1 MKNGA
6 ASTLVLDISCIAK
19 ENNIRRR
26 NSFKRKHG
34 KLETH
39 IESVLR
45 NGVSEPLVA
54 VCLDQFGFF
63 DDILYV

>member
-26 NSFKRKHG
+26 NSFKRKYG
-34 KLETH
+34 KLEVH

-45 NGVSEPLVA
+45 NRVSEPLVA
-54 VCLDQFGFF
+54 VCLIFF

>member
-1 MKNGA
+1 MEQQ
-6 ASTLVLDISCIAK
+6 VHWFLDISCIAK

-45 NGVSEPLVA
+45 NRVSEPLVA
-54 VCLDQFGFF
+54 VCLDFF
-63 DDILYV
+63 DDILYT